1 MSMLIT
7 ITALAMIATGLYFIV
22 VRAPLAH
29 RKAVRVDARRQQVQD
44 QFGPVVLWRNGVP
57 SA

>member
-7 ITALAMIATGLYFIV
+7 TTALAMIATGLYVITIW
-22 VRAPLAH
+22 APHAH

-44 QFGPVVLWRNGVP
+44 QLGPVVLWRDGVP
-57 SA
+57 AA